1 MYSLTLSVHT
11 VRPLLIMT
19 IGRTSMRCIAKSPL
33 MGIAVLLLLLLL
45 LLLLPIFIPDGL
57 LSCHV
62 CPKAAIIL
70 VVLSA
75 T

>member
-45 LLLLPIFIPDGL
+45 LRPIFIPDGL